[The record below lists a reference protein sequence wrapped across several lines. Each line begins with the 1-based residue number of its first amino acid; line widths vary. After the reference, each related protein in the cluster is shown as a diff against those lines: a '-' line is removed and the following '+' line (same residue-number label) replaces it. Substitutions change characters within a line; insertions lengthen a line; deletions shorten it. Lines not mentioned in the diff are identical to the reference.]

1 MNVAVVTRD
10 PVLVS
15 FLERP
20 LAPLGHQLVAAP
32 NLDAIGAATASPARL
47 HAVLLPRRLPADA
60 LPAATAAVAAMP
72 AAGTMP
78 AAAARDARAASGAP
92 PSTPDARLAA
102 AVAFLRARLGR
113 ELSVIVV
120 GPAEA
125 DRAAA
130 RAAGADGFLLVPFAD
145 ADVLAVLR
153 AANRGQRRI
162 LLVDDSPLIH
172 RHTAPI
178 LEDAG
183 YQVVSAADGAEALDR
198 FAERTSDLVITDVE
212 MPAMDGYALCKAI
225 KQRAPHVPVLICST
239 LGDAAD
245 LARGFDAGADDYLV
259 KPAAPEELLTRVR
272 ALFPMPGTRERILVV
287 DDSPAQRHYVS
298 DCLVRQGFDV
308 RAVENGRVA
317 LEETRRF
324 EPALV
329 LSDYEMPEMDG
340 FELVHALKRDPET
353 RNIPVI
359 MLTARDSKRDMAQ
372 MRAAGATAYL
382 VKPFAQDKCIA
393 MVERTLAERRLL
405 DYKEASRFYIS
416 DGARRSA
423 EERAA
428 AGDLG
433 GVRADERE
441 AAVMFS
447 DLLGFTA
454 MSTGM
459 APRAVIDLLNSYY
472 DRMCPIIT
480 AEGGDIDKF
489 IGDAIMA
496 VFDWNPGTAEGGEQA
511 GEHPG
516 LRAVRAALA
525 MQAAMAD
532 FNAGRDRPLVMRIGI
547 NTGPVVRGDLG
558 SRYVRRDYTVIGDT
572 VNRAQRYESSCP
584 AGQVLISASTR
595 AILGDR
601 AEVEPLPGL
610 KLKGVAEPVTA
621 YLVRSLRRGPGGREP
636 GREPGQEAG
645 ETAHA

>member
-1 MNVAVVTRD
+1 MNVVVVTRD

-32 NLDAIGAATASPARL
+32 RLDDLDAALGAATASARPQ
-47 HAVLLPRRLPADA
+47 AVLLPRRLPAGA
-60 LPAATAAVAAMP
+60 LPAA
-72 AAGTMP
+72 
-78 AAAARDARAASGAP
+78 AAAAATPAASGVRPA
-92 PSTPDARLAA
+92 TPDARLAA
-102 AVAFLRARLGR
+102 AVAFLRARLGS

-120 GPAEA
+120 GPAES

-153 AANRGQRRI
+153 AANRDQRRI

-183 YQVVSAADGAEALDR
+183 YQVVSAADGAEALAL
-198 FAERTSDLVITDVE
+198 FAERTPDLVVDLVITDVE
-212 MPAMDGYALCKAI
+212 MPVMDGYALCKAI

-272 ALFPMPGTRERILVV
+272 ALFPMPGRRERILVV

-317 LEETRRF
+317 LDEARRLV
-324 EPALV
+324 PALV

-353 RNIPVI
+353 RNVPVI

-382 VKPFAQDKCIA
+382 VKPFSQDKCIA

-433 GVRADERE
+433 GVRAEERE

-459 APRAVIDLLNSYY
+459 PPRAVIDLLNAYY

-489 IGDAIMA
+489 IGDSIMA
-496 VFDWNPGTAEGGEQA
+496 VFDRPSGAGAGEQA
-511 GEHPG
+511 GEQSIEHPG
-516 LRAVRAALA
+516 VHAVRAALA

-532 FNAGRDRPLVMRIGI
+532 FNAGHAQPLVMRIGV

-558 SRYVRRDYTVIGDT
+558 SRYVRRDYTVVGDT

-584 AGQVLISASTR
+584 PGRVLISASTR
-595 AILGDR
+595 AILGER

-610 KLKGVAEPVTA
+610 RLKGVAEPVTA
-621 YLVRSLRRGPGGREP
+621 YVVRSLSPEPREP
-636 GREPGQEAG
+636 VEPV
-645 ETAHA
+645 HA

>member
-20 LAPLGHQLVAAP
+20 LAPLGHQLVAVSG
-32 NLDAIGAATASPARL
+32 LDALAARDESARPQ
-47 HAVLLPRRLPADA
+47 AVILPRRIPADA
-60 LPAATAAVAAMP
+60 LPSH
-72 AAGTMP
+72 
-78 AAAARDARAASGAP
+78 ARDASDARPSIADARA
-92 PSTPDARLAA
+92 STPEARLAA
-102 AVAFLRARLGR
+102 AVSFLRARLGR

-130 RAAGADGFLLVPFAD
+130 MAAGADGFLPVPFAD
-145 ADVLAVLR
+145 ADVLAALR
-153 AANRGQRRI
+153 VTERDQRRI

-178 LEDAG
+178 LEEAG
-183 YQVVSAADGAEALDR
+183 YHVTSAADAAEALAR
-198 FAERTSDLVITDVE
+198 FAERAPDLVITDVE
-212 MPAMDGYALCKAI
+212 MPGMDGYALCKAI

-272 ALFPMPGTRERILVV
+272 ALFPMPGGRERILVV

-317 LEETRRF
+317 LEEARRF
-324 EPALV
+324 APALV
-329 LSDYEMPEMDG
+329 LSDYEMPEMNG

-405 DYKEASRFYIS
+405 AFKEASRFYIS

-433 GVRADERE
+433 GVRAEERE
-441 AAVMFS
+441 AAVLFS
-447 DLLGFTA
+447 DLKGFTA

-459 APRAVIDLLNSYY
+459 QPRAIIDLLNAYY
-472 DRMCPIIT
+472 DRMCPILT

-496 VFDWNPGTAEGGEQA
+496 VFERVSGASQ
-511 GEHPG
+511 GEHAEHPAV
-516 LRAVRAALA
+516 RAVRAALA

-532 FNAGRDRPLVMRIGI
+532 FNAGRAQPLVMRIGV

-558 SRYVRRDYTVIGDT
+558 SRFVRRDYTVVGDT
-572 VNRAQRYESSCP
+572 VNRAQRYESACP
-584 AGQVLISASTR
+584 PGQVLISESTR

-601 AEVEPLPGL
+601 AEVEPRPGL
-610 KLKGVAEPVTA
+610 MLKGVAEPVTGYVVRALRAA
-621 YLVRSLRRGPGGREP
+621 YPAHP
-636 GREPGQEAG
+636 AAG
-645 ETAHA
+645 EPAHA